1 MKKLIAILSVA
12 LFSFNGTTQTA
23 LDFDGVDD
31 HVLIPGAG
39 ALLNGDNTWSIEFW
53 VQDPDNS
60 CYPFAINATDY
71 VLIHPAGTIVF
82 YSAGG
87 TFQSNNA
94 TWIADGNPHHVAFVS
109 YGVGNQQIFVDGN
122 PVGMQSQGHSGF
134 TGIATEDFSIGSD
147 FVATTQIVDDFR
159 IWDDARTPAEIL
171 ANYNVCLTG
180 SEPNLVLLY
189 DFEDGTGSSSVTNL
203 GSGGAAYNGVL
214 TNMDAA
220 TDWVAGFNGCT
231 AATEALRFNSGT
243 AVVSTTTNVGIENI
257 CDNGFTLE
265 AWVYANANGAVE
277 SIIRKD
283 GDYNLYTTSGVL
295 QAEIW
300 DDGTD
305 NWTQF
310 IGPAGFPTGAWT
322 HVAFSWD
329 GATSNFYVNGVQTP
343 GVVNTTTTIAASA
356 NFCVGESSVFTNQG
370 WDGDIDEVR
379 VWTCVKTPADVL
391 ADMSAAHTGT
401 ETGLALFYDFSD
413 GSGATVTDLSVNG
426 NDGTLANGPTWVPG
440 VATSGAPTFTGCALN
455 PNHYWVGGTGNWS
468 DAANH
473 WAKTS
478 GGVPGSA
485 GVPGA
490 TDNAIF
496 DANSGL
502 IAASVVTIDQLVE
515 IDTLDFSGVPNQ
527 FTYNNGGTFDV
538 TIHGSLSGNPSG
550 ALTSGTWGEIIF
562 DAATAGEDITSGGTI
577 WAQDFRIIGA
587 QMNIT
592 DNLDLTT
599 GTLFTDAGGFVL
611 NGNNLAC
618 AQFVSNTTNARVIDV
633 SNSTIHL
640 TEGLWDMVGTN
651 VTLTATSSSI
661 LLGDLAGVA
670 SFTGGALGYDTLRST
685 SATTLNYFND
695 NTFKLVEVFVASQLF
710 IDNGDD
716 LSTDSLIITGDCLN
730 TATLSTPGAGAD
742 ATFTKTGFPGI
753 TLTRVDINKVN
764 ALGGGA
770 YNVIAGTITSS
781 AGWTSQGGNFYWIGN
796 TGNWNDGNNWSYTS
810 GGPANGCIPTSAD
823 SVYFDANSFVGAG
836 NIVTVDDTAFFRSMD
851 WSAMVGNQ
859 TLVLDSSMMAH
870 GDVTLAATLS
880 LTRNISGGNSAGI
893 QFNEP
898 AVITSNNAVLIDAG
912 FLLSTANSTDV
923 VSLADQ
929 LVMTDSS
936 SVTLFNGHFNT
947 NNQFMLTGS
956 LNAINNP
963 VTGSDLRTISFG
975 SSEVRLLGE
984 FYALGD
990 TTLTLNAGTS
1000 HLIIGDT
1007 LNYANSLKT
1016 TGTHAFNDVT
1026 LNFVPTAQQQQVLG
1040 NNTYNIFRVLKGS
1053 AVYFDSTATQTV
1065 TDSLILK
1072 GTCRDSIFIYT
1083 VDPSFVNTANI
1094 NKAAPATNVVAE
1106 CLNIRG
1112 INATGQT
1119 LTAFFSTNS
1128 GTNTNITFS
1137 TTPAVSI
1144 SFAPDSTLSSFCYGD
1159 TVYFN
1164 NSSSAFYSPFS
1175 DLEFSWTVNDGSLP
1189 IFDTSAVITAEQVF
1203 ALLNY
1208 TQSPGLSS
1216 NAYAQLN
1223 GWTELTDPQNIFTPA
1238 SGTTQ
1243 TTVGFE
1249 AMKYTVTVGYRMS
1262 LVNGTGSDAYLVD
1275 MDNNAGTVQYDY
1287 RPRLKIYKNG
1297 SEFGVSSP
1305 LTAFNQHNF
1314 QEGTINNGALQIGAD
1329 TVTFNMTG
1337 SNLTPSDLLTI
1348 HMGSDVSSV
1357 NFGQQPRW
1365 KDGTLTTANDVT
1377 VSYRFEIDTIHIT
1390 ATPLTASFSTDSLI
1404 HQFATG
1410 GDSLIV
1416 GLTAIDPINFCAA
1429 TDTFYIDITR
1439 PNISLLT
1446 SEPDTT
1452 LCPWQ
1457 EVTHEAY
1464 SAVPGTAFEFFING
1478 VSQNVPSVNDTLL
1491 VLTTLSDQDTVS
1503 VLAYENGCVSDV
1515 EPQFIYTVFTAPSF
1529 TWSSTDADTSICI
1542 GDTVTFTT
1550 STNAAHTYGFEV
1562 NGAPVT
1568 AYMGSTGVY
1577 TTSALADNDTVYV
1590 IGKDGNACTD
1600 TLNMIFNVDPL
1611 PGTAL
1616 AESSGGNVICSGQS
1630 VTFTASGADQYEF
1643 FINDVSVQALSDT
1656 NTYTTSALTA
1666 ADTVTVIGV
1675 NNNGCAKY
1683 AAEEFY
1689 YIVLPNPTTAVS
1701 VSDPDSSICSG
1712 TLVSFTGTNA
1722 SQYEFFLNGV
1732 TVQGP
1737 SSNSIYNTDTLSH
1750 NDQIYVVGTLGAC
1763 SATSS
1768 SITMNVFTAPSTT
1781 LVNDDDGDNKICA
1794 GTTVTFT
1801 ASGATNYEF
1810 FVNSVSQGAPS
1821 PSNTLVTSSLV
1832 NGDTVFVMGESNT
1845 CYLGQEQVFTV
1856 LTVPNVQLFS
1866 SDADNIICQGGNI
1879 TFTAANA
1886 AQYEFFVD
1894 GVLYQGPSS
1903 SNSLV
1908 NPSLPVGANNV
1919 VVIGTAGNGCT
1930 DSSIIIPV
1938 TVNPTPTI
1946 TGSSSDL
1953 DNTICAGESV
1963 TFTGTGG
1970 DMYQFLLDG
1979 VPQGVLSATSTFT
1992 TTTLA
1997 SGQTMVVYGT
2007 LLGCPSTSAPIT
2019 TTVNPIPPTALN
2031 STDIDNIYCES
2042 DLVTYTATGAA
2053 NYEFIINSVSQGPS
2067 SPVNTINSSGFTP
2080 GTYLVQVI
2088 GTTAG
2093 CSSTTQTN
2101 VTVNAIP
2108 STTISSSDID
2118 NTICQGESVAY
2129 TVSGAALYE
2138 FFVNGGSQGAPSPN
2152 SVFNTNSLANGD
2164 VVSVVGYSAQGCTQ
2178 NDVYAAI
2185 TVNPNPVVTLVSSDL
2200 DQAICQGDNVD
2211 FTASGANDYEFFIN
2225 GVSQGAPSATN
2236 VLSTTGL
2243 VNGDIITVTGSSLGC
2258 NADATPFNFN
2268 VYGFPVVSILNNGDS
2283 QICVG
2288 ELTDIVASGASN
2300 YQFLINGTPV
2310 GLYSPTNTF
2319 NGAVNN
2325 GDVITVNGET
2335 NGCSSVSTSNIAYTV
2350 LAYPTLVSSSSDADN
2365 IICLDDLIT
2374 FTASGGTEYD
2384 FALNGNSVQYG
2395 TGTTFDISTL
2405 VDGDVISITA
2415 YNGDCPSAIDNYTF
2429 TVNSMVLDLTI
2440 APSNMICTGEAVTF
2454 TATGADQYEFF
2465 LNGTS
2470 AGAMSATNTYT
2481 NSTLLDEDEVTFV
2494 GYSNTTLCTQN
2505 YSDYVI
2511 MNVMDDPSITA
2522 MSATDFC
2529 EGDSVILVSNGAYGN
2544 QWYLN
2549 GAPIAGATDTSYVA
2563 YTSGDYSLE
2572 TTAGG
2577 LGKLWSF
2584 GLNADGTFANGSNLN
2599 AADPTPATTTITMD
2613 EISAG
2618 GGFLLGVSTTGEVYA
2633 WGDNSSGQ
2641 LGNGTYTASN
2651 TAIMVPSL
2659 TGIKTVATT
2668 EMSAMAVTAGG
2679 DVYVWGNNAEGQLGT
2694 GNTAVINF
2702 PFLNTALANTDSIA
2716 GGRRHY
2722 VILKN
2727 DGTVWTVGNN
2737 DNGQLG
2743 QGNLTG
2749 SMSPV
2754 QVPGLSGVVSVG
2766 AGEYHSF
2773 AIDNTGDLYVWG
2785 NNGSGQLGLND
2796 LTNRLTPTVSGL
2808 RNVSNAQGGANH
2820 SVYLTSEKKVFTSG
2834 GNAFGQLGTGNYTAS
2849 TQPVEVA
2856 ISGAEMISAG
2866 QYSTLVKRV
2875 DNTVFGFG
2883 NNTEDQLSSA
2893 SGLTVPTPEYIND
2906 LDGVGYIEAGWSS
2919 SHFLFTEANACVSTT
2934 VTVNVSA
2941 TPVPVITANG
2951 DTLST
2956 IAGTSYQWYFNGNII
2971 PGATNQTHVANAG
2984 GEYFV
2989 EVTNALG
2996 CTGTSAVYIVS
3007 LANVED
3013 ILADR
3018 LSIYPNP
3025 ASNQLTVEVPESIQS
3040 SFNLVIYDHMGRIV
3054 YNEEMSNKAHIQINL
3069 HEFESGVYYLILHNT
3084 ELHFDTRYVRIDE
3097 N

>member
-1 MKKLIAILSVA
+1 MMKKLLSLLSVV
-12 LFSFNGTTQTA
+12 LIGFNGTTQTA
-23 LDFDGVDD
+23 LDFDGIND

-71 VLIHPAGTIVF
+71 VLIQPTGTIVF

-109 YGVGNQQIFVDGN
+109 YGVNNQQIFVDGN

-134 TGIATEDFSIGSD
+134 TGIAAEDFSIGSD
-147 FVATTQIVDDFR
+147 LVPSTQIVDDFR

-180 SEPNLVLLY
+180 SEPNLILLY
-189 DFEDGTGSSSVTNL
+189 NFEDGTGSSNVTNL
-203 GSGGAAYNGVL
+203 ASAGPLYNGIL

-220 TDWVAGFNGCT
+220 TDWVAGLNGC
-231 AATEALRFNSGT
+231 AT
-243 AVVSTTTNVGIENI
+243 
-257 CDNGFTLE
+257 
-265 AWVYANANGAVE
+265 
-277 SIIRKD
+277 
-283 GDYNLYTTSGVL
+283 
-295 QAEIW
+295 
-300 DDGTD
+300 
-305 NWTQF
+305 
-310 IGPAGFPTGAWT
+310 
-322 HVAFSWD
+322 
-329 GATSNFYVNGVQTP
+329 
-343 GVVNTTTTIAASA
+343 
-356 NFCVGESSVFTNQG
+356 
-370 WDGDIDEVR
+370 
-379 VWTCVKTPADVL
+379 
-391 ADMSAAHTGT
+391 
-401 ETGLALFYDFSD
+401 
-413 GSGATVTDLSVNG
+413 
-426 NDGTLANGPTWVPG
+426 
-440 VATSGAPTFTGCALN
+440 N

-473 WAKTS
+473 WASTS
-478 GGVPGSA
+478 GGAPGSA

-502 IAASVVTIDQLVE
+502 TLASIVTIDQIVE
-515 IDTLDFSGVPNQ
+515 IDTLDFSGVLNQ
-527 FTYNNGGTFDV
+527 YTYDNTLFDV
-538 TIHGSLSGNPSG
+538 TLHGSLFGNPSG
-550 ALTSGTWGEIIF
+550 VLTTGTWGEIIF
-562 DAATAGEDITSGGTI
+562 DAAASGEDITSGGTI

-587 QMNIT
+587 QINIT
-592 DNLDLTT
+592 DDLDLTT
-599 GTLFTDAGGFVL
+599 GTLFTDNGGFVL
-611 NGNNLAC
+611 NSNSLAC
-618 AQFVSNTTNARVIDV
+618 AQFISNTTNTRTIDI
-633 SNSTIHL
+633 SNSTVDV
-640 TEGLWDMVGTN
+640 TEGVWNMVGTN

-670 SFTGGALGYDTLRST
+670 DFTGGALGYDTLRSNT
-685 SATTLNYFND
+685 ATTLNYFND
-695 NTFKLVEVFVASQLF
+695 NTFKLVEVVPASQLL

-716 LSTDSLIITGDCLN
+716 LSTDSLIIAGDCLN
-730 TATLSTPGAGAD
+730 TATLSTPGAGPD

-764 ALGGGA
+764 ALGGGT

-781 AGWTSQGGNFYWIGN
+781 TGWTSQGGNFYWIGN

-851 WSAMVGNQ
+851 WSAIIGNQ
-859 TLVLDSSMMAH
+859 TLLLDSSMMAH

-893 QFNEP
+893 QFNQP
-898 AVITSNNAVLIDAG
+898 AVITSNSAALIDAG
-912 FLLSTANSTDV
+912 FLLSTANSTDI
-923 VSLADQ
+923 VSLADA

-936 SVTLFNGHFNT
+936 SVTLFNGHFDSND
-947 NNQFMLTGS
+947 QFMFTGS
-956 LNAINNP
+956 LNSINNP
-963 VTGSDLRTISFG
+963 ATGSDLRTISFG
-975 SSEVRLLGE
+975 ASEIQLLGE

-1016 TGTHAFNDVT
+1016 TGTHTFNDVT

-1053 AVYFDSTATQTV
+1053 AVYFDSTGTQTV

-1083 VDPSFVNTANI
+1083 VDPAFVNTANI
-1094 NKAAPATNVVAE
+1094 NKTTTATDVVAE

-1112 INATGQT
+1112 INATGQA
-1119 LTAFFSTNS
+1119 LTTFFSTNS
-1128 GTNTNITFS
+1128 GANTNITFS
-1137 TTPAVSI
+1137 PLPAVNI
-1144 SFAPDSTLSSFCYGD
+1144 SFAPDSTISSFCYGD

-1164 NSSSAFYSPFS
+1164 NSSSAYYSPFS
-1175 DLEFSWTVNDGSLP
+1175 DLLFSWTVNDGSLP
-1189 IFDTSAVITAEQVF
+1189 ILDTAAAITAGQVG
-1203 ALLNY
+1203 AQLNY
-1208 TQSPGLSS
+1208 SQSAGVSS
-1216 NAYAQLN
+1216 SSYTQLN
-1223 GWTELTDPQNIFTPA
+1223 GWTEITDPQNIFIPA
-1238 SGTTQ
+1238 TGTAQ
-1243 TTVGFE
+1243 TTAGNE
-1249 AMKYTVTVGYRMS
+1249 AMKYTFTVGYRMS
-1262 LVNGTGSDAYLVD
+1262 LVNGTGSNAHLVD
-1275 MDNNAGTVQYDY
+1275 MDNNAATVQYDY
-1287 RPRLKIYKNG
+1287 KPKVKIFKNG
-1297 SEFGVSSP
+1297 AEFGVSSP
-1305 LTAFNQHNF
+1305 LTAFNTHNF
-1314 QEGTINNGALQIGAD
+1314 LEGTLNNGATQIGVD
-1329 TVTFNMTG
+1329 TVTFSMTG
-1337 SNLTPSDLLTI
+1337 SGLTPSDLLTI
-1348 HMGSDVSSV
+1348 QMGSDVSYVSTAL
-1357 NFGQQPRW
+1357 QPRW
-1365 KDGTLTTANDVT
+1365 KDGTLITANDVT
-1377 VSYRFEIDTIHIT
+1377 VNYRFDIDTIFVT
-1390 ATPLTASFSTDSLI
+1390 ATPLTANFITDSLI
-1404 HQFATG
+1404 HQFASG
-1410 GDSLIV
+1410 GDSIVV

-1464 SAVPGTAFEFFING
+1464 SAVAGTSFEFFING
-1478 VSQNVPSVNDTLL
+1478 VSQNTPSVNDTLL
-1491 VLTTLSDQDTVS
+1491 VLNNLSDQDTIS

-1542 GDTVTFTT
+1542 GDTVVFTT
-1550 STNAAHTYGFEV
+1550 STNPAYTYAFEL
-1562 NGAPVT
+1562 NGNPVS
-1568 AYMGSTGVY
+1568 AFMSTTGTY
-1577 TTSALADNDTVYV
+1577 TTGSLADNDTVYV

-1611 PGTAL
+1611 PGTTL
-1616 AESSGGNVICSGQS
+1616 AESSGGNVICTGQS

-1643 FINDVSVQALSDT
+1643 FINDVSVQALSAT
-1656 NTYTTSALTA
+1656 ATFTTSSLTA
-1666 ADTVTVIGV
+1666 NDTVSVVGV
-1675 NNNGCAKY
+1675 NNNGCQKY
-1683 AAEEFY
+1683 AAEEYY

-1712 TLVSFTGTNA
+1712 TLVSFTGSNA
-1722 SQYEFFLNGV
+1722 SQYEFFLNGIS
-1732 TVQGP
+1732 VQGP
-1737 SSNSIYNTDTLSH
+1737 SSNSIYNTDTLSN

-1768 SITMNVFTAPSTT
+1768 SITMNVNTAPTTT
-1781 LVNDDDGDNKICA
+1781 LSNDDDGDNKICA

-1801 ASGATNYEF
+1801 ANGATNYEF
-1810 FVNSVSQGAPS
+1810 FIDGISQGLPS
-1821 PSNTLVTSSLV
+1821 TTNTFTTSTLL
-1832 NGDTVFVMGESNT
+1832 NGQTISVMGESNT
-1845 CYLGQEQVFTV
+1845 CYLGQQQTFTV
-1856 LTVPNVQLFS
+1856 LTVPNVQLFT
-1866 SDADNIICQGGNI
+1866 SDIDNTICEGGNI
-1879 TFTAANA
+1879 SFTAANA

-1894 GVLYQGPSS
+1894 GVSYQGPSS
-1903 SNSLV
+1903 NNSLV
-1908 NPSLPVGANNV
+1908 NPALPVGNLEV

-1930 DSSIIIPV
+1930 DSSVVIPI

-1946 TGSSSDL
+1946 TGTSSDL

-1970 DMYQFLLDG
+1970 DMYQFLLNG
-1979 VPQGVLSATSTFT
+1979 VPQGVLSPSSTFT
-1992 TTTLA
+1992 TTGLTN
-1997 SGQTMVVYGT
+1997 GQSMVVYGT
-2007 LLGCPSTSAPIT
+2007 LLGCPSTSAPIV
-2019 TTVNPIPPTALN
+2019 TTVNPIPATAIN

-2053 NYEFIINSVSQGPS
+2053 NYEFIINSVSQGAP

-2080 GTYLVQVI
+2080 GSYFVQVI
-2088 GTTAG
+2088 GTTIG
-2093 CSSTTQTN
+2093 CSSTAQTN
-2101 VTVNAIP
+2101 VTVNALP
-2108 STTISSSDID
+2108 NTAISSSDID
-2118 NTICQGESVAY
+2118 NVICQGESVAY
-2129 TVSGAALYE
+2129 TGSGAALYE
-2138 FFVNGGSQGAPSPN
+2138 FFVNIGSQGASSPN
-2152 SVFNTNSLANGD
+2152 PMFNTNALGNGD
-2164 VVSVVGYSAQGCTQ
+2164 VVSVVGYSAQGCIQ
-2178 NDVYAAI
+2178 SAVLSAI
-2185 TVNPNPVVTLVSSDL
+2185 TVNPNPSVTLVSSDL

-2211 FTASGANDYEFFIN
+2211 FTAAGANDYEFFIN
-2225 GVSQGAPSATN
+2225 GVSQGAPSPTN
-2236 VLSTTGL
+2236 TLSTSGL

-2258 NADATPFNFN
+2258 SGTAAPMNFN
-2268 VYGFPVVSILNNGDS
+2268 VYGFPVVSIFNNGDS
-2283 QICVG
+2283 QFCTG
-2288 ELTDIVASGASN
+2288 ELTDIIASGAAN

-2310 GLYSPTNTF
+2310 GPYSPVNTF
-2319 NGAVNN
+2319 NGVVNN

-2350 LAYPTLVSSSSDADN
+2350 LTYPTLVSSSSDADN

-2374 FTASGGTEYD
+2374 FSASGGTEYD
-2384 FALNGNSVQYG
+2384 FALNGNSLQYG
-2395 TGTTFDISTL
+2395 VTSTYDISTL
-2405 VDGDVISITA
+2405 VNGDVISITA
-2415 YNGDCPSAIDNYTF
+2415 YNGDCPSAVDNYTF
-2429 TVNSMVLDLTI
+2429 TVNSMVLDLT
-2440 APSNMICTGEAVTF
+2440 ATPSNMICTGEAVTF

-2470 AGAMSATNTYT
+2470 TGAMSATNTYT
-2481 NSTLLDEDEVTFV
+2481 STTLLDEDEITFV

-2505 YSDYVI
+2505 YSDYII

-2577 LGKLWSF
+2577 LGTLWSF

-2641 LGNGTYTASN
+2641 LGNGTYTSSN

-2668 EMSAMAVTAGG
+2668 EMSAMAITSGG

-2702 PFLNTALANTDSIA
+2702 PFLNASLANTDSIA

-2737 DNGQLG
+2737 DYGQLG

-2754 QVPGLSGVVSVG
+2754 QVTGLTGVVSVG

-2785 NNGSGQLGLND
+2785 NNGSGQLGLDD
-2796 LTNRLTPTVSGL
+2796 LTNRLTPTLSGL
-2808 RNVSNAQGGANH
+2808 RNVNNAQGGANH
-2820 SVYLTSEKKVFTSG
+2820 SVFLTSDKKVFTSG

-2849 TQPVEVA
+2849 TQQVEVA

-2866 QYSTLVKRV
+2866 QYSTLVKRA

-2934 VTVNVSA
+2934 VNVNVSA

-2971 PGATNQTHVANAG
+2971 PGATNQTHIANAG

-2996 CTGTSAVYIVS
+2996 CAGTSAVYTVS
-3007 LANVED
+3007 LANVKD
-3013 ILADR
+3013 ILVDR
-3018 LSIYPNP
+3018 LNIYPNP

-3040 SFNLVIYDHMGRIV
+3040 SFSIVIYDHMGRIV
-3054 YNEEMSNKAHIQINL
+3054 YNEEMSNKTDIQIDL
-3069 HEFESGVYYLILHNT
+3069 QAFESGVYHLILHNT
-3084 ELHFDTRYVRIDE
+3084 EQHFDTRFVRVDE